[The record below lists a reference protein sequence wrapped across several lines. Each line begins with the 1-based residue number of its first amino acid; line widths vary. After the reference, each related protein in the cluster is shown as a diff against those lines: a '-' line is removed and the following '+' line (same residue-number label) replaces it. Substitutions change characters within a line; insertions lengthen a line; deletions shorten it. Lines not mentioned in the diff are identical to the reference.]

1 MATLN
6 SEITSLIEPVC
17 SAHGVELVSICLVSE
32 KGRNILRAII
42 DRAPG
47 AGGSGDAGDGSGV
60 TLDDCTKVSRD
71 LSTVLDVHEEL
82 LPTKY
87 ALEVSSPG
95 LDRPLTKLSHYQRFV
110 GREVKLELDSPL
122 DGRRRFNGEI
132 LSVEGEDIRINQDGT
147 PVTLPFG
154 RITKSRLVYRF

>member
-1 MATLN
+1 MASLN

-17 SAHGVELVSICLVSE
+17 AAHGVELVSIHLVSE

-42 DRAPG
+42 DRDPG
-47 AGGSGDAGDGSGV
+47 TTAGDANDGSGV

-82 LPTKY
+82 LPRKY
-87 ALEVSSPG
+87 SLEVSSPG
-95 LDRPLTKLSHYQRFV
+95 LDRPLTKLDHYQRFV

-122 DGRRRFNGEI
+122 GGRRRFNGEI
-132 LSVEGEDIRINQDGT
+132 LSVDGEEIRINQDGK

-154 RITKSRLVYRF
+154 RIAKSRLVYRF